1 MIMKRYIPALITL
14 LIVSA
19 CADQDKTEQFNEA
32 NIDDFKSYE
41 IDIEIEAERIQDFI
55 EEVEVIGL
63 EETDE
68 ALLSFVSEAILTA
81 NYFVIKSGPNGDLFV
96 YSREG
101 VFQNKIN
108 RSGNGPEEYASI
120 GDMWTEGDHIVIFDN
135 RNQRIVKY
143 DLNGNFISGKKI
155 NHLGSH
161 ILPYQDGYVLDMS
174 NALVED
180 TLKYNLLFVDADFNK
195 ISVASPYE
203 HPKPGG
209 LVWGINSLAKY
220 KDHVIFRHTFG
231 DTVYALKNYEPVPLF
246 SLDFGDNW
254 LWKQKDTYTNR
265 QKERELMSANM
276 LKSFFTKV
284 SETQVLF
291 NTIPGHGTFLLDR
304 ESGAYQRFDFK
315 KKENGNFL
323 VNAFGWHDGKMLF
336 STSSADIAE
345 LLADIPTE
353 NVSFAQGNSLEKI
366 ESSENPVLMWVKFKN

>member
-1 MIMKRYIPALITL
+1 M
-14 LIVSA
+14 
-19 CADQDKTEQFNEA
+19 
-32 NIDDFKSYE
+32 
-41 IDIEIEAERIQDFI
+41 
-55 EEVEVIGL
+55 IGL

-68 ALLSFVSEAILTA
+68 ALLSFVSEAILA

-108 RSGNGPEEYASI
+108 RSGNGQEEYASI

-203 HPKPGG
+203 HP
-209 LVWGINSLAKY
+209 NLAAL
-220 KDHVIFRHTFG
+220 FG
-231 DTVYALKNYEPVPLF
+231 V
-246 SLDFGDNW
+246 
-254 LWKQKDTYTNR
+254 
-265 QKERELMSANM
+265 
-276 LKSFFTKV
+276 
-284 SETQVLF
+284 
-291 NTIPGHGTFLLDR
+291 
-304 ESGAYQRFDFK
+304 
-315 KKENGNFL
+315 
-323 VNAFGWHDGKMLF
+323 
-336 STSSADIAE
+336 
-345 LLADIPTE
+345 
-353 NVSFAQGNSLEKI
+353 
-366 ESSENPVLMWVKFKN
+366 